1 MAMNCKASERFYKN
15 ILRDIYDSEEM
26 KIESERCKVLKSTI
40 DSLCTEENVA
50 FYSVFKKIR
59 EEIDLER
66 KKSSAKRNL
75 FQACYMYQAERLPV
89 VLQQLAKEHKDAGD
103 GNIDDCILW
112 QVASLLVIYS
122 IVIM

>member
-1 MAMNCKASERFYKN
+1 MAMNCKTSERFYKN

-50 FYSVFKKIR
+50 FYSVFKTIR

-89 VLQQLAKEHKDAGD
+89 LLQQLAKEHEDARD
-103 GNIDDCILW
+103 GSINDCILW
-112 QVASLLVIYS
+112 QVAYNY
-122 IVIM
+122 